1 MRRAVLDAGIM
12 KRTTPHTLRHCFP
25 THLLE
30 AGYDIR
36 TVQELMG
43 HRDVT
48 TTQIYTHVLQRGG
61 SAVRSPVDALFG
73 GMPSVKEAA

>member
-1 MRRAVLDAGIM
+1 MRWEQTRDLRRTNVGERASC
-12 KRTTPHTLRHCFP
+12 HTLRHSFA

-36 TVQELMG
+36 TVRELLG

-48 TTQIYTHVLQRGG
+48 TTMIYTHVLNRGG
-61 SAVRSPVDALFG
+61 LGVKSPAEG
-73 GMPSVKEAA
+73 QRAQSKT